1 MVQAVLIPVGKRRRS
16 DSTCSIT
23 AQYCSFTLCTAV
35 LMASMSPV
43 VVDFLFQVATGQ
55 PVNSQLRYEL
65 GYFLLSVVMAL
76 LVSPLP

>member
-1 MVQAVLIPVGKRRRS
+1 
-16 DSTCSIT
+16 
-23 AQYCSFTLCTAV
+23 